1 MLILRLALCLAGYER
16 KMEIQNKPN
25 KSGGNAMPM
34 GSLRFHISSPLAKQL
49 ENRRERCQVIDY
61 GSHIRAFDM
70 MGVYMYMVVSSLC
83 VCV

>member
-1 MLILRLALCLAGYER
+1 
-16 KMEIQNKPN
+16 
-25 KSGGNAMPM
+25 MPM

-49 ENRRERCQVIDY
+49 ENRRERCLVKDY